1 MHPIVIFLAHRALDV
16 VQKVKQSPCFCVIEY
31 RAWFLMRGD
40 REYVNIPGNKMHE
53 LPPLLVRRGFEA
65 PQVDLA
71 SAILEAEEML
81 PEVDI
86 EETLLER
93 RKMDLALTLTE
104 QYRGLIAHWQWGES
118 IVEWIRQCEI
128 TFQSES
134 ALRDLLHPDVWP
146 HAGRSSFVTLLG
158 QKRVS
163 TPGVALET
171 AVGLRLTFRQPPPID
186 CCSSEFLFCLNSSI
200 AGSAYKAWARM
211 GSRAPALLPPHRF
224 HFDVL
229 DSDLQ

>member
-1 MHPIVIFLAHRALDV
+1 
-16 VQKVKQSPCFCVIEY
+16 
-31 RAWFLMRGD
+31 
-40 REYVNIPGNKMHE
+40 MHE
-53 LPPLLVRRGFEA
+53 LPPLLVRGAFDASR
-65 PQVDLA
+65 VDLA
-71 SAILEAEEML
+71 SAIPEAEEML
-81 PEVDI
+81 PEVDVD
-86 EETLLER
+86 ETLLER
-93 RKMDLALTLTE
+93 RKLDLALTLTE

-146 HAGRSSFVTLLG
+146 HANRSSFVILLAD
-158 QKRVS
+158 KHVTS
-163 TPGVALET
+163 PGVALET

-211 GSRAPALLPPHRF
+211 SARAPALLPPDRF

-229 DSDLQ
+229 NSDLQ

>member
-1 MHPIVIFLAHRALDV
+1 M
-16 VQKVKQSPCFCVIEY
+16 
-31 RAWFLMRGD
+31 MGD
-40 REYVNIPGNKMHE
+40 RVYVNIPGNKMHE
-53 LPPLLVRRGFEA
+53 LPPLLVRRASGA
-65 PQVDLA
+65 PQTDLA

-104 QYRGLIAHWQWGES
+104 QYRGLIALWHWGES

-128 TFQSES
+128 TFQAES
-134 ALRDLLHPDVWP
+134 ALRNLLHPDVWP
-146 HAGRSSFVTLLG
+146 HANRSSFVILLADK
-158 QKRVS
+158 QVHA
-163 TPGVALET
+163 PGVVLET

-186 CCSSEFLFCLNSSI
+186 CCTGEFLFCLNSPI
-200 AGSAYKAWARM
+200 AGSAYKAWSHM
-211 GSRAPALLPPHRF
+211 GAGMPALLPPDRF
-224 HFDVL
+224 HFDVF

>member
-1 MHPIVIFLAHRALDV
+1 
-16 VQKVKQSPCFCVIEY
+16 
-31 RAWFLMRGD
+31 MRGD

-53 LPPLLVRRGFEA
+53 LPPLLVRRAWEA
-65 PQVDLA
+65 PEVDIT

-81 PEVDI
+81 PEVDV
-86 EETLLER
+86 EEALLER
-93 RKMDLALTLTE
+93 RKLDLALTLAE

-146 HAGRSSFVTLLG
+146 HAGRSSFVILLEDK
-158 QKRVS
+158 QV
-163 TPGVALET
+163 TAPGVALET

-186 CCSSEFLFCLNSSI
+186 CCSSEFLFCLNPSI
-200 AGSAYKAWARM
+200 AGSAYQAWARM
-211 GSRAPALLPPHRF
+211 GAGRPALLPPDRF
-224 HFDVL
+224 HFDVY

>member
-1 MHPIVIFLAHRALDV
+1 MTN
-16 VQKVKQSPCFCVIEY
+16 
-31 RAWFLMRGD
+31 
-40 REYVNIPGNKMHE
+40 REYVNIPGNKRHE
-53 LPPLLVRRGFEA
+53 LPPLLVRKAPEG

-71 SAILEAEEML
+71 SAILEAAEML
-81 PEVDI
+81 PEVDVD
-86 EETLLER
+86 EALLEQ
-93 RKMDLALTLTE
+93 RKLDLALTLAE
-104 QYRGLIAHWQWGES
+104 QYRGLVAHWQWGES

-146 HAGRSSFVTLLG
+146 HAGRSSFVVLLAD
-158 QKRVS
+158 KRVT
-163 TPGVALET
+163 TPSVILEK

-186 CCSSEFLFCLNSSI
+186 CCSSEFLFCLNNSI

-211 GSRAPALLPPHRF
+211 GAGMPALLPPDRF

-229 DSDLQ
+229 DPDLQ